1 MASAPFILT
10 QSRDLSN
17 EEDIG
22 GNVGNYVWTSR
33 IARAGPV
40 NVAWQITRKIGKVD
54 SAIAHAILWQ

>member
-33 IARAGPV
+33 ITRAGPV
-40 NVAWQITRKIGKVD
+40 NVAW
-54 SAIAHAILWQ
+54 